1 VDRTPYQGSVESLEP
16 VRAQVGDVTL
26 VGTAHVSPKS
36 VEEVEEAIEEIQ
48 PEAVCVELDETRLQ
62 ALRDPHAWAQLP
74 VLDLIKEGK
83 GPQLLAQVLL
93 SSYQRRIG
101 EETGVRPGQELLS
114 AVEAAEALDA
124 EVVLAD
130 RDVGT
135 TLRRAFQ
142 AMPLREKARV
152 AWEMVKA
159 TFAEEEGEEF
169 DAEDVDELLE
179 EDALTQAMEEMAELA
194 PSASHVL
201 IDERDAYMSTEILD
215 AADRIDGEL
224 VAVVGAGHMRGVEEA
239 LREQRRA
246 NLEVLESTDSSG
258 VPWGKAFAWTLTA
271 IVLGLFA
278 LLAYEALT
286 TGDAQ
291 KLGIG
296 AAWYLVFSGIPASLG
311 SIIAGGGVLTTIV
324 AFLASPLTSL
334 NPAVAA
340 GWFAGAVEAW
350 RREPTVGDIEGL
362 SEIYTFA
369 DMRENGLVR
378 VILVAALVNLGSI
391 VGSWAGAAKLVE
403 VVTG

>member
-1 VDRTPYQGSVESLEP
+1 
-16 VRAQVGDVTL
+16 VRVTVGDVTL

-36 VEEVEEAIEEIQ
+36 VEEVRDAIEEIE
-48 PEAVCVELDETRLQ
+48 PETVCVELDETRLQ
-62 ALRDPHAWAQLP
+62 ALRDPNAWAELP
-74 VLDLIKEGK
+74 VLDLIKQGK

-101 EETGVRPGQELLS
+101 EETGVRPGRELLT
-114 AVEAAEALDA
+114 AVEEAEAREA

-142 AMPLREKARV
+142 AMPLREKGRV
-152 AWEMVKA
+152 AWEMIKA
-159 TFAEEEGEEF
+159 TFADEEAEGFEAEEI
-169 DAEDVDELLE
+169 DELLE

-201 IDERDAYMSTEILD
+201 IDERDAYMSTRILD
-215 AADRIDGEL
+215 AADETDGEL
-224 VAVVGAGHMRGVEEA
+224 VAVVGAGHLRGVEAA

-258 VPWGKAFAWTLTA
+258 IPWGKVVAWSLSA
-271 IVLGLFA
+271 LVIGLFG
-278 LLAYEALT
+278 LLAYEAFT
-286 TGDAQ
+286 TGNLDT
-291 KLGIG
+291 LGLG
-296 AAWYLVFSGIPASLG
+296 LFWYWVISGIPAAIG
-311 SIIAGGGVLTTIV
+311 SIIAGGGVSTTIV

-350 RREPTVGDIEGL
+350 RREPKVGDVEGL

-369 DMRENGLVR
+369 DMRENRLVR

-391 VGSWAGAAKLVE
+391 VGSWAGALKLFE
-403 VVTG
+403 VVRG

>member
-1 VDRTPYQGSVESLEP
+1 

-36 VEEVEEAIEEIQ
+36 VDEVEDAIEEIQ

-62 ALRDPHAWAQLP
+62 ALRDPNAWAELP
-74 VLDLIKEGK
+74 VLDLIREGK

-101 EETGVRPGQELLS
+101 EETGVRPGQELLT
-114 AVEAAEALDA
+114 AVEAAEGIDA

-142 AMPLREKARV
+142 AMPLREKGRV
-152 AWEMVKA
+152 AWEMIKA
-159 TFAEEEGEEF
+159 TFAEEDEDGFE
-169 DAEDVDELLE
+169 AEDVDELLE

-201 IDERDAYMSTEILD
+201 IDERDAYMSTRILD
-215 AADRIDGEL
+215 AAEEIDGPI
-224 VAVVGAGHMRGVEEA
+224 VAVVGAGHLRGVEAA

-246 NLEVLESTDSSG
+246 NLEVLESTDSSRF
-258 VPWGKAFAWTLTA
+258 PWGKALAWGLTA

-278 LLAYEALT
+278 LLGYEALFG
-286 TGDAQ
+286 TGDLDTLG
-291 KLGIG
+291 LGIF
-296 AAWYLVFSGIPASLG
+296 WYYVLSGIPASLG
-311 SIIAGGGVLTTIV
+311 ALVAGGGILTIIV

-350 RREPTVGDIEGL
+350 RREPTVGDVEGL
-362 SEIYTFA
+362 SEIYTFS

-378 VILVAALVNLGSI
+378 VILIAALVNLGSI
-391 VGSWAGAAKLVE
+391 VGSWAGAAKLFE

>member
-1 VDRTPYQGSVESLEP
+1 
-16 VRAQVGDVTL
+16 VRVTVGGVTL

-36 VEEVEEAIEEIQ
+36 VEEVQQAIEQIE

-62 ALRDPHAWAQLP
+62 ALRDPNAWAQLP

-101 EETGVRPGQELLS
+101 EETGVRPGQELLT
-114 AVEAAEALDA
+114 AVETAEDQGA

-142 AMPLREKARV
+142 AMPLREKLRV

-159 TFAEEEGEEF
+159 TFAEDEEDAFE
-169 DAEDVDELLE
+169 AEDIDELLE

-201 IDERDAYMSTEILD
+201 IDERDAYMSTRILD
-215 AADRIDGEL
+215 ASDRVDGEI
-224 VAVVGAGHMRGVEEA
+224 VAIVGAGHLRGVEEA
-239 LREQRRA
+239 LRANRRA
-246 NLEVLESTDSSG
+246 NLDVLESTESSG
-258 VPWGKAFAWTLTA
+258 FPWGKAFAWTLSA
-271 IVLGLFA
+271 IVVGLFA
-278 LLAYEALT
+278 LLAYEAFT
-286 TGDAQ
+286 TGQLDT
-291 KLGIG
+291 LGLG
-296 AAWYLVFSGIPASLG
+296 LFWYWVISGIPSAIG
-311 SIIAGGGVLTTIV
+311 SIVAGGGVLTTIV

-340 GWFAGAVEAW
+340 GWFAGAAEAW
-350 RREPTVGDIEGL
+350 RREPTVGDVEGL
-362 SEIYTFA
+362 SEIYTFS
-369 DMRENGLVR
+369 DMRENRLVR

-391 VGSWAGAAKLVE
+391 VGSWAGALKLFE
-403 VVTG
+403 VVRG